1 MKRNAK
7 IILSL
12 SLAAVLIA
20 VTALFLSSCSLG
32 KKDYDT
38 GVKTV
43 TVVVTHKSGEK
54 NEHVIETDA
63 ADLGTAL
70 TEAGF
75 VEGDDGEYGLYITS
89 VDGEVADYSVDGSF
103 WAITKDGEEIFTGA
117 SDTPIA
123 DGEHYE
129 LTYTVYK

>member
-20 VTALFLSSCSLG
+20 VTALFLSSCSFKRKG
-32 KKDYDT
+32 SDT
-38 GVKTV
+38 GVKTI
-43 TVVVTHKSGEK
+43 TVEVIHKSGEK
-54 NEHVIETDA
+54 TGHVIETAA

-70 TEAGF
+70 TESGLVA
-75 VEGDDGEYGLYITS
+75 GDDGPYGLYITA
-89 VDGEVADYSVDGSF
+89 VDGEIADYSADGSF
-103 WAITKDGEEIFTGA
+103 WAITKDGDELFTGA

-129 LTYTVYK
+129 LTYTVYE